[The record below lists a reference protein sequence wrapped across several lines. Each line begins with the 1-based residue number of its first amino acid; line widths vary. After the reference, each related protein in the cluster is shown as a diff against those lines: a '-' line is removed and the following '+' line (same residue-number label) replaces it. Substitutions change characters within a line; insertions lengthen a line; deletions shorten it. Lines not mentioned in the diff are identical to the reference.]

1 MDATSLAVL
10 LLLAAVASYVQTL
23 TGFALGLLFM
33 GGVGLTGVAPL
44 PDAAVLVGVL
54 GLVNAAQVLAR
65 GWRDIARRE
74 FLLVIFVS
82 LAFLVLGYWLLGL
95 MLAASLDWLRLVLGA
110 IIVLSS
116 IQLLLRPVPHEKPSG
131 PGSFVFFGAVA
142 GVMGG
147 LFSTAGPPLVYHFY
161 RQPLRPA
168 AIRETLVAI
177 FSVNGILRLV
187 LVALAGDIPPA
198 SSWWALLCIPVV
210 MAFTALA
217 RRYPPPLTPTG
228 MRRVAFC
235 LLFLSGVSLAGPAF
249 VKIFGDYA

>member
-1 MDATSLAVL
+1 MEAASLVIL
-10 LLLAAVASYVQTL
+10 LLLSAAASYVQTL
-23 TGFALGLLFM
+23 TGFALGLLMM
-33 GGVGLTGVAPL
+33 GGVGLTGVVPL

-54 GLVNAAQVLAR
+54 GLVNAAQVLAK

-95 MLAASLDWLRLVLGA
+95 LVAASLDWPKLTLGG
-110 IIVLSS
+110 IIILSS
-116 IQLLLRPVPHEKPSG
+116 LQLLLRPKPFETPSG
-131 PGSFVFFGAVA
+131 VGSFVFFGAIA
-142 GVMGG
+142 GIMGG

-161 RQPLRPA
+161 RQPLRPV

-177 FSVNGILRLV
+177 FAVNGMLRLM
-187 LVALAGDIPPA
+187 LVGLAGDMPSA
-198 SSWWALLCIPVV
+198 SFWWGLLCIPVV

-228 MRRVAFC
+228 LRRVAFC
-235 LLFLSGVSLAGPAF
+235 LLFLSGLSLAAPAF
-249 VKIFGDYA
+249 LKLFGDFS

>member
-1 MDATSLAVL
+1 MSVSSLAVL
-10 LLLAAVASYVQTL
+10 LLLAAGASYVQTL

-33 GGVGLTGVAPL
+33 GGVGLTGVVPL
-44 PDAAVLVGVL
+44 PDAAVLVGVF
-54 GLVNAAQVLAR
+54 VIFNAAQVLAK

-82 LAFLVLGYWLLGL
+82 LAFLAIGYWLLGL
-95 MLAASLDWLRLVLGA
+95 LLSSSLDWLKLALGA
-110 IIVLSS
+110 VIVLSS
-116 IQLLLRPVPHEKPSG
+116 IQLLLKPTPLEAPSG
-131 PGSFVFFGAVA
+131 PASFAFFGAIA

-177 FSVNGILRLV
+177 FAVNAVLRLL
-187 LVALAGDIPPA
+187 LVAWAGAMPSA
-198 SSWWALLCIPVV
+198 SFWWGLLCIPFVV
-210 MAFTALA
+210 LSTLLA

-228 MRRVAFC
+228 LRRVAFC
-235 LLFLSGVSLAGPAF
+235 LLFLSGISLAAPAF
-249 VKIFGDYA
+249 LTLFGDLR

>member
-1 MDATSLAVL
+1 MEAASLVIL
-10 LLLAAVASYVQTL
+10 LLLAAAASYVQTL
-23 TGFALGLLFM
+23 TGFALGLLMM
-33 GGVGLTGVAPL
+33 GGVGLTGVVPL

-54 GLVNAAQVLAR
+54 GLVNAAHVLAK

-95 MLAASLDWLRLVLGA
+95 LVAASLDWLKLTLGG
-110 IIVLSS
+110 IIILSS
-116 IQLLLRPVPHEKPSG
+116 LQLLLRPKPFETPSG
-131 PGSFVFFGAVA
+131 VGSFVFFGAIA
-142 GVMGG
+142 GIMGG

-161 RQPLRPA
+161 RQPLRPV

-177 FSVNGILRLV
+177 FAVNGMLRLM
-187 LVALAGDIPPA
+187 LVGLAGDMPSA
-198 SSWWALLCIPVV
+198 SFWWGLLCIPVV

-228 MRRVAFC
+228 LRRVAFC
-235 LLFLSGVSLAGPAF
+235 LLFLSGLSLAAPAF
-249 VKIFGDYA
+249 LKLFGDFS

>member
-1 MDATSLAVL
+1 MGMLSLAVL
-10 LLLAAVASYVQTL
+10 LLLAAGASYVQTL

-33 GGVGLTGVAPL
+33 GGVGLTGVVAL

-54 GLVNAAQVLAR
+54 AIVNAAQVLAK

-82 LAFLVLGYWLLGL
+82 LGFLVIGYWLLGL
-95 MLAASLDWLRLVLGA
+95 LVSSSLDWLKLVLGA

-116 IQLLLRPVPHEKPSG
+116 IQLLLRPAPLRKPSG
-131 PGSFVFFGAVA
+131 PASFAIFGAIA

-168 AIRETLVAI
+168 AIRETLVAV
-177 FSVNGILRLV
+177 FAVNAVLRLL
-187 LVALAGDIPPA
+187 LVAGAGAMPSA
-198 SSWWALLCIPVV
+198 SFWWGLLCVPVV
-210 MAFTALA
+210 MVFTALA

-228 MRRVAFC
+228 LRCVAFC
-235 LLFLSGVSLAGPAF
+235 LLFLSGVSLAAPAF
-249 VKIFGDYA
+249 LKLFGDLS

>member
-1 MDATSLAVL
+1 MDTASLAVL
-10 LLLAAVASYVQTL
+10 LLLAAGASYVQTL
-23 TGFALGLLFM
+23 TGFALGLLMM
-33 GGVGLTGVAPL
+33 GGVGLTGVVPL
-44 PDAAVLVGVL
+44 PDAAVLVGIL

-95 MLAASLDWLRLVLGA
+95 LLAASLDWLKLVLGL

-116 IQLLLRPVPHEKPSG
+116 LQLLLRPAPYEKPSG
-131 PGSFVFFGAVA
+131 PGSFVFFGAIA

-161 RQPLRPA
+161 RQPLRPVS
-168 AIRETLVAI
+168 IRETLVAI
-177 FSVNGILRLV
+177 FAVNGILRLF
-187 LVALAGDIPPA
+187 LVGLAGNMPSA
-198 SSWWALLCIPVV
+198 SFWWGLLAIPVV

-217 RRYPPPLTPTG
+217 RLYPPPLTPTG
-228 MRRVAFC
+228 LRRVAFC
-235 LLFLSGVSLAGPAF
+235 LLFLSGLSLAAPAF
-249 VKIFGDYA
+249 LKLFGDLS

>member
-1 MDATSLAVL
+1 MEAASLVIL
-10 LLLAAVASYVQTL
+10 LLLAAAASYVQTL
-23 TGFALGLLFM
+23 TGFALGLLMM
-33 GGVGLTGVAPL
+33 GGVGLTGVVPL

-54 GLVNAAQVLAR
+54 GLVNAAQVLAK

-95 MLAASLDWLRLVLGA
+95 LVAASLDWLKLTLGG
-110 IIVLSS
+110 IIILSS
-116 IQLLLRPVPHEKPSG
+116 LQLLLRPKPFETPSG
-131 PGSFVFFGAVA
+131 VGSFVFFGAIA
-142 GVMGG
+142 GIMGG

-161 RQPLRPA
+161 RQPLRPV

-177 FSVNGILRLV
+177 FAVNGMLRLM
-187 LVALAGDIPPA
+187 LVGLAGDMP
-198 SSWWALLCIPVV
+198 SSSFWWGLLCIPVV

-228 MRRVAFC
+228 LRRVAFC
-235 LLFLSGVSLAGPAF
+235 LLFLSGLSLAAPAF
-249 VKIFGDYA
+249 LKLFGDFS